1 MSRIEIAGLA
11 VAAVL
16 LAAVAVWMVV
26 NNFFRSMRRNWRR
39 RRWRRAIEHSFSH
52 LHPALLAGRGDRGS
66 AARARYP
73 GSAGRADEPRPV
85 PGLVINPE
93 TGA

>member
-52 LHPALLAGRGDRGS
+52 LHPDCWPRGAGPGGRGS

-73 GSAGRADEPRPV
+73 GRLADRR
-85 PGLVINPE
+85 
-93 TGA
+93 

>member
-39 RRWRRAIEHSFSH
+39 RRWRRAIERSFSH
-52 LHPALLAGRGDRGS
+52 LHPALLAHRRRSS
-66 AARARYP
+66 AARSRYP
-73 GSAGRADEPRPV
+73 GRAGQIRYW
-85 PGLVINPE
+85 
-93 TGA
+93 